1 MSVTS
6 DDILNL
12 NNKNIIEKNDEI
24 QKQLKQ
30 LNNIPQ
36 LVVNP
41 NIMLNKLAP
50 IMEQEKSAK
59 IYKPEPRRLT
69 LISTGECDFCTN
81 SMKKDD
87 NGNYIIKGNRDYIM
101 HDLFGFIECVN
112 CNKQK
117 KAETRALEW
126 YKEKKLV
133 DWRVILRN
141 VEEGHPLKQKT
152 FSLKRSSG
160 LVENDW
166 ELDKNEFIRISK
178 KDKPGEIVVPL
189 HKYGKMIKY
198 VFLDELCQ
206 LNEKLNYQQLTDLIN
221 SFVKKN

>member
-30 LNNIPQ
+30 LNNIPG
-36 LVVNP
+36 LVVNQ

-101 HDLFGFIECVN
+101 HDLFGFIECID
-112 CNKQK
+112 CNKL

-126 YKEKKLV
+126 YKEKQLV
-133 DWRVILRN
+133 DWRIILRN
-141 VEEGHPLKQKT
+141 VEESSIKTKT

-178 KDKPGEIVVPL
+178 KDKPGEIVVP
-189 HKYGKMIKY
+189 Y
-198 VFLDELCQ
+198 
-206 LNEKLNYQQLTDLIN
+206 IN
-221 SFVKKN
+221 MVR